1 MSATRLRWPL
11 LAVVALCVAA
21 PQMAQAQ
28 GLQLFGIGPVN
39 RSMGGAATAAPI
51 EAIGAT
57 AFNPAT
63 LSALSNQLSVGAEVV
78 NPMSEITSSLPP
90 AFGGASG
97 TTSGN
102 SGWAT
107 VPSLALSWRPTPESP
122 ITYGFGLFGV
132 AGYSVNYPAS
142 TTNPILAPHI
152 PPAPGF
158 GNLYVDEIGRAHV

>member
-1 MSATRLRWPL
+1 
-11 LAVVALCVAA
+11 
-21 PQMAQAQ
+21 
-28 GLQLFGIGPVN
+28 
-39 RSMGGAATAAPI
+39 MGGAATAAPI

-78 NPMSEITSSLPP
+78 TPLSDISSSLPP
-90 AFGGASG
+90 GLGGAAG

-102 SGWAT
+102 SGWAS
-107 VPSLALSWRPTPESP
+107 VPAFALSWRPTPESP

-142 TTNPILAPHI
+142 TTNPILTSHL
-152 PPAPGF
+152 PPGGLF
-158 GNLYVDEIGRAHV
+158 GNLYADVSILQIAPSASLQVNDNLSVALSYIDGELCDT